1 MVTDLGPSTTRSHAI
16 CAHLWYRWL
25 KQLRSFL
32 SLLAFIGCIYPFD
45 AFSEEEHP
53 PGVPI
58 GFVEISSI
66 DPDIIIDLRYCESE
80 NFLGK
85 PVDGY
90 THPKCWMT
98 IEAATALAKVQKELR
113 PFGMGLKIFDAYRP
127 QSAVNHFV
135 RWAKDPKDQVK
146 KSSFYPEIKK
156 DKLISEGYISARSG
170 HSRGSTIDL
179 TLVRFQPDSDSPPQ
193 EMDMGSPFDFFG
205 MKSWTTYP
213 DLTST
218 QRTNR
223 LLLKTLM
230 EQNGF
235 IHYSKE
241 WWHFRLRDEPF
252 PDTYFNFSTGGK
264 RIPHREN

>member
-1 MVTDLGPSTTRSHAI
+1 MGTYLGRFAI
-16 CAHLWYRWL
+16 GTSEINAQQGNSWSNP
-25 KQLRSFL
+25 LRRFL
-32 SLLAFIGCIYPFD
+32 MCLGFILCFLPID
-45 AFSEEEHP
+45 VISQKEHSQ
-53 PGVPI
+53 GVPR
-58 GFVEISSI
+58 GFVELSSF
-66 DPDIIIDLRYCESE
+66 DPNIIIDLRYCGSE

-85 PVDGY
+85 QVDGY

-98 IEAATALAKVQKELR
+98 VEAATALSKVQTELR
-113 PFGMGLKIFDAYRP
+113 PFGMGLKVFDAYRP

-146 KSSFYPEIKK
+146 KSSFYPHISK
-156 DKLISEGYISARSG
+156 DKLISEGYISAKSG

-179 TLVRFQPDSDSPPQ
+179 TLVRFQTASDSPPQ
-193 EMDMGSPFDFFG
+193 ELDMGSPFDFFG
-205 MKSWTTYP
+205 KKSWTTYP
-213 DLTST
+213 NLTST

-241 WWHFRLRDEPF
+241 WWHFRLRNEPF
-252 PDTYFNFSTGGK
+252 PDTYYNFSTGGK
-264 RIPHREN
+264 MIPHREN